1 MDLNAAVYPAQ
12 LCYYRPRGGYLK
24 LFMEKLFGGGGM
36 KAVWR
41 WNANE
46 FDKCLKCVSR
56 YLASREQV
64 VHGCWIAVHQTSAFS
79 RWAAAKFP
87 LRGVVDY
94 WREMGLQGRRPT
106 GAENP

>member
-1 MDLNAAVYPAQ
+1 
-12 LCYYRPRGGYLK
+12 
-24 LFMEKLFGGGGM
+24 M

-46 FDKCLKCVSR
+46 FDKCLKCVS
-56 YLASREQV
+56 
-64 VHGCWIAVHQTSAFS
+64 SAFS